1 MSNQSI
7 TRRQII
13 SYPLVTTL
21 NGFALKNMLESVQK
35 IIMKYGFCIP
45 PEIFIFP
52 FVFFV
57 TIFRFLIGN
66 ILHLRSLEEHKT
78 HAIIWLCDLLVI
90 TLESM
95 LFILMSYFIYEHYN
109 NFLPILMILCI
120 VDTIWVF
127 LMFPHWRRKQR
138 PEMPWAWGMINLVSF
153 LILFAM
159 IFAQFPFAPLSTL
172 GRYTILVVFLV
183 AACLD
188 LGLDYYKIFRSRP

>member
-1 MSNQSI
+1 MSTSYI
-7 TRRQII
+7 ARRQII

-21 NGFALKNMLESVQK
+21 NGFALKNMLESVQQ
-35 IIMKYGFCIP
+35 IITTYDFCIP
-45 PEIFIFP
+45 PEVFIFP
-52 FVFFV
+52 FIFFV

-78 HAIIWLCDLLVI
+78 HAIIWLYDLLVI

-95 LFILMSYFIYEHYN
+95 LFILMSYFIYDHDN
-109 NFLPILMILCI
+109 NFVPTLTILCI
-120 VDTIWVF
+120 VDTFWVF
-127 LMFPHWRRKQR
+127 SMFPHWRRKQR

-159 IFAQFPFAPLSTL
+159 VFANFPFAPLSVL
-172 GRYTILVVFLV
+172 GRYTILVVFLF

-188 LGLDYYKIFRSRP
+188 LGLDYYKIFRSTP